1 MEPIYLDHAATTPLR
16 QEVREAMEPFVSDV
30 FGNPSS
36 LHRWGREAHAGL
48 ERARND
54 IADALGASPREIR
67 FVRGG
72 TESDNLAVVGTC
84 LARAQCSGSPAPLAV
99 TSIEHSAVL
108 GAAEHATERGIADVT
123 KVSVDPDGSL
133 DRDALSAVARRGGAT
148 ASIMWVN
155 NETGLVLPVEDVV
168 ALRRDHGVVVHTD
181 ASQAVGKISIDL
193 RETEVDLLTATGHKI
208 NGPRGMGILF
218 VREGTRIDPML
229 YGGGQERR
237 LRPGTEDVAG
247 AAGLAAAVRLAV
259 AERIDQTRHLRM
271 LRDRLES
278 TLRSKLDDLR
288 VNGAEGPRS
297 PHVSSIGVGG
307 IPDGEVLLSTLDLE
321 GVAVSGGSACHSG
334 SGAGSHVISALYGPD
349 DPMATIRFSFGRGT
363 TIEDVDRAVSTT
375 VEVVGRLRA
384 TAGEAA

>member
-1 MEPIYLDHAATTPLR
+1 
-16 QEVREAMEPFVSDV
+16 
-30 FGNPSS
+30 
-36 LHRWGREAHAGL
+36 
-48 ERARND
+48 
-54 IADALGASPREIR
+54 
-67 FVRGG
+67 
-72 TESDNLAVVGTC
+72 
-84 LARAQCSGSPAPLAV
+84 
-99 TSIEHSAVL
+99 
-108 GAAEHATERGIADVT
+108 
-123 KVSVDPDGSL
+123 
-133 DRDALSAVARRGGAT
+133 
-148 ASIMWVN
+148 
-155 NETGLVLPVEDVV
+155 
-168 ALRRDHGVVVHTD
+168 
-181 ASQAVGKISIDL
+181 
-193 RETEVDLLTATGHKI
+193 
-208 NGPRGMGILF
+208 